1 MIPVGLGKKGM
12 SAGNVYSQGWSLDDV
27 RWDLFDAS
35 KVEPWMLTAV
45 KAAALVEFN
54 APDYVSYLKRVFQDP
69 VTQASIEEWG
79 VEETQH
85 GRALGRWAE
94 MADPTFKLADT
105 FARFREGY
113 QPAQFQSD
121 DTTSIRGSKRG
132 EMISRCVVES
142 GTSSYYSAIRD
153 ATDEPVLKEIAGRI
167 AADEY
172 RHYKLFFETLNA
184 QAEPD
189 LPFWRKL
196 IVAVGRVSESDDD
209 ELAFAYYCAAIP
221 KERESVQPYIRAQC
235 AKASYSTILRIY
247 RRRHV
252 QKLAQMVSKA
262 IGADPQGRMTNLA
275 GALLWRMLRVRAGLS
290 GVGAEAPA

>member
-1 MIPVGLGKKGM
+1 MTER
-12 SAGNVYSQGWSLDDV
+12 SVYAQGWSLDDV
-27 RWDLFDAS
+27 RWDRFDAS

-54 APDYVSYLKRVFQDP
+54 APDYVTYLKRIFPDAP
-69 VTQASIEEWG
+69 TQAAIEEWG
-79 VEETQH
+79 TEETQH

-94 MADPTFKLADT
+94 MADPSFNLAETFG
-105 FARFREGY
+105 RFRAGY
-113 QPAQFQSD
+113 RPDHFSNEEV
-121 DTTSIRGSKRG
+121 TSVRGSRRG
-132 EMISRCVVES
+132 EMIARCVVES

-172 RHYKLFFETLNA
+172 RHYRLFFETLNA
-184 QAEPD
+184 QDEPD

-196 IVAVGRVSESDDD
+196 MVAVGRINESDDD
-209 ELAFAYYCAAIP
+209 ELAYAYYCAAVP
-221 KERESVQPYIRAQC
+221 KAREASAPYVRAQFS
-235 AKASYSTILRIY
+235 KASYNTSLRIY

-262 IGADPQGRMTNLA
+262 IGADPQGRMTKLA
-275 GALLWRMLRVRAGLS
+275 GALLWRMIRA
-290 GVGAEAPA
+290 